1 MNYLFQIPQG
11 AVKFLNNT
19 IWIEKLQDL
28 AQTLVGKT
36 NLSVLDLSPF
46 PYFGLLLAKR
56 GIANTVT
63 HNCPG
68 LEKLV
73 QKLSLPATI
82 NYVEGIS
89 RLKDSNNYDLVL
101 IDPVTSEG
109 ELNQETLLDLGQLT
123 YDFK

>member
-1 MNYLFQIPQG
+1 MQIPQG
-11 AVKFLNNT
+11 AIKFLNNS

-46 PYFGLLLAKR
+46 PYFGLLLAKK

-63 HNCPG
+63 HKCPG
-68 LEKLV
+68 LEELV

-89 RLKDSNNYDLVL
+89 QLKDSIKYDLVL
-101 IDPVTSEG
+101 VDPVTSEG